1 MDRKIPLDFPNIKN
15 LFEDNPKDI
24 CKLLIRARSIIFY
37 DTNSFAFHS
46 TKKERYYALD
56 FFHSEDVVVFINP
69 ILREMNYKDT
79 EKFPPWYLN
88 YFKALRE
95 KVKSF
100 ILLDEKQY
108 VNILKIGK
116 PHIENIDIRIKQAFL
131 NAFKQ
136 NKRVEKEIRVVNPKE
151 KDFLH
156 KLLSIADRKENV
168 KNRGE
173 IGIYIATQI
182 LCSLKEKA
190 NYKIFSDDYTAYPYM
205 KELTNVL
212 EKYYPK
218 ANIGYFSTIRNIQ
231 ELANIL
237 SLDKEGILSYLNN
250 IEREK
255 NSKIFIKERP
265 YDTCKR
271 VIQTNEYLVENILNK
286 SIDIKF

>member
-1 MDRKIPLDFPNIKN
+1 MYRNIPLDFSDIKD
-15 LFEDNPKDI
+15 LFEDNPKEI
-24 CKLLIRARSIIFY
+24 CKLLIKARSIIFY

-46 TKKERYYALD
+46 NKKERYYALD
-56 FFHSEDVVVFINP
+56 FFSSEDVVVFINP

-79 EKFPPWYLN
+79 EKFPPWYSN

-108 VNILKIGK
+108 INLFKIGK
-116 PHIENIDIRIKQAFL
+116 PHVENVDIRIKQAFL

-136 NKRVEKEIRVVNPKE
+136 NKPVEKEIKKVNPKE
-151 KDFLH
+151 KNFLD
-156 KLLSIADRKENV
+156 KLLDIADKKENL

-173 IGIYIATQI
+173 IGIYIAVQI

-205 KELTNVL
+205 KGLTSIL
-212 EKYYPK
+212 EKYYSK
-218 ANIGYFSTIRNIQ
+218 ANIGYFSTVRNIQ
-231 ELANIL
+231 ELANRL
-237 SLDKEGILSYLNN
+237 NLDKDGILNYLNN

-271 VIQTNEYLVENILNK
+271 VIQTDHYLVDNIFNK
-286 SIDIKF
+286 SIEVLF